1 LLSFYL
7 GIEVRQDTDSITLRQ
22 THYTRKI
29 LEMAGMTDCK
39 AAAMPMEEMLR
50 LSRDSTTEVDVT

>member
-7 GIEVRQDTDSITLRQ
+7 GIEVRQDTDGITPRQ

-29 LEMAGMTDCK
+29 LEMAGMTDYK
-39 AAAMPMEEMLR
+39 AAAMPMEETLR
-50 LSRDSTTEVDVT
+50 LSRDSTAEVDVM